1 MSLSTTI
8 DGGFSDPYLMTVKPA
23 WHWFTPPSPT
33 RSTKRVTDESPV
45 GRRRHENRDGSQFGI
60 GAP

>member
-23 WHWFTPPSPT
+23 WHWFTPTIANPEHQA
-33 RSTKRVTDESPV
+33 RDRRVTRGKET
-45 GRRRHENRDGSQFGI
+45 
-60 GAP
+60 A